1 MNSQERV
8 LYILQRI
15 AQEPCST
22 QQLTQEIFGSDQ
34 RNKQRLIQMDIA
46 RLKQHFPHQIITL
59 SQRHKLIK
67 VPYFLQNLLSS
78 DGIKIKELIE
88 FLMVFDNKMLSLF
101 EQEEPH
107 LIQNLRKEI
116 QEIYLIHEPPL
127 EMIDGRFLESIKR
140 AIKHR
145 QYVNLDYQQPPH
157 RLKTYAHIQ
166 LHRII
171 YAEGNWYL
179 AIHQSKS
186 LKPYNLLRINFIQSL
201 EALMHNQVDAVIL
214 VGGDPLKKLQKLNKK
229 IKLLSYQP
237 QQPLQG
243 YQIGTIQPSHYPHW
257 LTRPIRTLTVDS
269 FLITNLPKSTKIP
282 LLKYLKQLQK
292 SIEINPPK
300 DLHPKWKAF
309 ESLDCLPP
317 PKNGMIYHLS
327 TRLSMPYCKE

>member
-15 AQEPCST
+15 AQEPYST

-46 RLKQHFPHQIITL
+46 RLKQHFPHQITTL

-201 EALMHNQVDAVIL
+201 ELKAKTFYADPQIKHAIDHFQSLFSKPHQKPFEVIVQVSGEVMRHFQHKKHLRSQEILQTTPKGLIIRYQVTDAMEILPLIKKWMPHIL
-214 VGGDPLKKLQKLNKK
+214 V
-229 IKLLSYQP
+229 LSP
-237 QQPLQG
+237 
-243 YQIGTIQPSHYPHW
+243 
-257 LTRPIRTLTVDS
+257 
-269 FLITNLPKSTKIP
+269 
-282 LLKYLKQLQK
+282 
-292 SIEINPPK
+292 IEIQTLLCRNAQ
-300 DLHPKWKAF
+300 DFLEHQQRIIHDQTT
-309 ESLDCLPP
+309 L
-317 PKNGMIYHLS
+317 
-327 TRLSMPYCKE
+327 